1 MIAARWA
8 SFVLFLLCL
17 VPAFMGVRS
26 WALFG
31 LLLVFFAAIVV
42 TTHPRPVAVIRAVL
56 DLFPARRRRRSTHVD
71 QT

>member
-26 WALFG
+26 WALYG
-31 LLLVFFAAIVV
+31 LLLVFFLAIVL
-42 TTHPRPVAVIRAVL
+42 TTHPRPVAVIRAVIG
-56 DLFPARRRRRSTHVD
+56 LFPSRRRRRSSHVD
-71 QT
+71 LT